1 MVMHIFC
8 MVLVVAKFM
17 GDHRVGTRSYMALGA
32 ITESVT
38 SSRKALFFHKDLSPD
53 NAKYIISRVYIIC

>member
-17 GDHRVGTRSYMALGA
+17 GDHRVGTQFIYGSGGNY
-32 ITESVT
+32 
-38 SSRKALFFHKDLSPD
+38 
-53 NAKYIISRVYIIC
+53 